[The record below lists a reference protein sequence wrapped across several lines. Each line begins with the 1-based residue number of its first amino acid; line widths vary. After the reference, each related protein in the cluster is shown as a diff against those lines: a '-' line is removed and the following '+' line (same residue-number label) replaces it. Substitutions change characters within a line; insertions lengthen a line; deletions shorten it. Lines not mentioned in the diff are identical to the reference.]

1 LLRVPS
7 DPGIFVRETPCLDRR
22 APGMGQTGGGN
33 LAIDVRLQLQIL
45 PARIAVRIDW
55 QCDVH
60 LGDVDLHSQ
69 SREALDI
76 GRNGCDIGAQ
86 VLDVHLKSNAIDR
99 DSALPEISDHGVDRV
114 RLRIHDFRP
123 GLVVKKQSLRI
134 GFMRPAET
142 TLNVG
147 TSVCSQ
153 ADSGL
158 VEPERAPQ
166 FSRTQL
172 VEGLIDH
179 IPREYLAPVMSD
191 HGLNVFL
198 ENLSK
203 LAGSVRSFR
212 QPFWILL
219 MSDQRVPANLHAVPG
234 REIHN
239 LVSLRKIERLAL
251 RMHYLPLEDVFRLQH
266 IKFAREHRRICRL
279 GKLSRPHRGS
289 DQDSRSLRNLTQ
301 RMFPD
306 AVDKSQAKGWYR
318 QKKHKRS
325 PFPVVAPSEF

>member
-1 LLRVPS
+1 MSGSPCTR
-7 DPGIFVRETPCLDRR
+7 DETDR
-22 APGMGQTGGGN
+22 Q
-33 LAIDVRLQLQIL
+33 
-45 PARIAVRIDW
+45 W
-55 QCDVH
+55 HVH

-76 GRNGCDIGAQ
+76 GRNGCHIGAQ
-86 VLDVHLKSNAIDR
+86 VLDVHLKSNAIDG
-99 DSALPEISDHGVDRV
+99 DSALPEIADHGVDRV

-134 GFMRPAET
+134 GFMHPAVA

-147 TSVCSQ
+147 VTLLRASSFELRASRGARSSRLVARSYFVSRQ

-158 VEPERAPQ
+158 VSPDRAPQ
-166 FSRTQL
+166 SSRTHL

-179 IPREYLAPVMSD
+179 IPRENLAPVMSD
-191 HGLNVFL
+191 HGLDVFL

-203 LAGSVRSFR
+203 LAGSVLSFR

-219 MSDQRVPANLHAVPG
+219 VPDQRVPADLHSMPG

-251 RMHYLPLEDVFRLQH
+251 RMHYLPLEYVFRLQH
-266 IKFAREHRRICRL
+266 IKFACERRRVCRL
-279 GKLSRPHRGS
+279 GKLRRRPYSLDRGDRRRWRRGRGIS
-289 DQDSRSLRNLTQ
+289 GHDFTRHVLSTAQIRD
-301 RMFPD
+301 
-306 AVDKSQAKGWYR
+306 
-318 QKKHKRS
+318 
-325 PFPVVAPSEF
+325 

>member
-1 LLRVPS
+1 MR
-7 DPGIFVRETPCLDRR
+7 
-22 APGMGQTGGGN
+22 QTGSGN
-33 LAIDVRLQLQIL
+33 LAIDVRLLLQIL
-45 PARIAVRIDW
+45 RARIAVRIDR

-86 VLDVHLKSNAIDR
+86 VLDVHLKSNAVDG
-99 DSALPEISDHGVDRV
+99 DAALPEIAHHGVDRV
-114 RLRIHDFRP
+114 RLGVYYLCP
-123 GLVVKKQSLRI
+123 GLVVKQRSLRI

-147 TSVCSQ
+147 VAVCSQ

-179 IPREYLAPVMSD
+179 VPRENLAPVMSD
-191 HGLNVFL
+191 YGLNVFL

-203 LAGSVRSFR
+203 LAGSVLSFR

-219 MSDQRVPANLHAVPG
+219 VPDQRVPANLHAVPG
-234 REIHN
+234 RKIYN
-239 LVSLRKIERLAL
+239 LVPLRKIESL
-251 RMHYLPLEDVFRLQH
+251 RFRMYRLPLEDILRLQH
-266 IKFAREHRRICRL
+266 IELAGERGRVCRL

-289 DQDSRSLRNLTQ
+289 DEHSRSPCSLTQ
-301 RMFPD
+301 RLVSNTI
-306 AVDKSQAKGWYR
+306 AKSQAKGCRR
-318 QKKHKRS
+318 QNENKRS
-325 PFPVVAPSEF
+325 PFH